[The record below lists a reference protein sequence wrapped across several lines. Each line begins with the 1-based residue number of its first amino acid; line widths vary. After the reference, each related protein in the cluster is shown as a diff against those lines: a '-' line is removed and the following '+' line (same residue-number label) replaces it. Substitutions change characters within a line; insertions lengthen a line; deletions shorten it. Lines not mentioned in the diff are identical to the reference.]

1 MGRLNI
7 MKIQNDK
14 ANKKTEI
21 SPNID
26 AFYQL
31 GKTKRQ
37 TVPRGDH
44 KKMSLASQR
53 DVVELL
59 KSSSEGRVH
68 KLIPVR
74 YGRMLP
80 SPFTFFRGFSLLQAA
95 DLASGVRTSENVF
108 ACGDAHLMNFGFFA
122 TPERNVVFD
131 MNDFDETHPA
141 PWEWDLKRLIVSL
154 HLCAR
159 SLFLS
164 ESTAKDIVFQAITE
178 YQQQIHRLA
187 YMSELDVWYE
197 KITLDDLKQRTV
209 SSSIARRLEK
219 VSSKAQERT
228 HEQLLPK
235 ITYTRGDSLKIKDNL
250 PTIFHIH
257 EQDSLLDYDD
267 QWREG
272 DWKSFIE
279 PMLTQYKE
287 TLDVNRNDLLKRFT
301 LSDVAFKVVGVGSV
315 GTRCMIALLQDD
327 FQKPLFLQIKQANPS
342 VLEAFTQPSTFFHQ
356 GERVVA
362 GQRLMQSASDAFLGW
377 TVGPAG
383 RHFYVRQL
391 RDMKVSA
398 AVETFDAKTLAAYG
412 KLCAETLARAHAK
425 ASGKAILIAG
435 YIGTGDNMAEAL
447 VRYSA
452 SYTDQV
458 EADYQVFRK
467 AVQKGHLPV
476 ETPTDTRLD
485 FSV

>member
-1 MGRLNI
+1 
-7 MKIQNDK
+7 MKTQNDK
-14 ANKKTEI
+14 ENKDTEI
-21 SPNID
+21 SPTID

-31 GKTKRQ
+31 GKSKRQ
-37 TVPRGDH
+37 ALPRSAH
-44 KKMSLASQR
+44 KKMALAPQR
-53 DVVELL
+53 NIVEML
-59 KSSSEGRVH
+59 KSSSEGRVS
-68 KLIPVR
+68 KLVPVR

-80 SPFTFFRGFSLLQAA
+80 SPFTFYRGFSLLQAA
-95 DLASGVRTSENVF
+95 DLAAGVRTDENVF

-159 SLFLS
+159 SLSLH
-164 ESTAKDIVFQAITE
+164 ESTARNIVFQAVTE
-178 YQQQIHRLA
+178 YQKQIHRLA

-197 KITLDDLKQRTV
+197 KITLDDLKERELST
-209 SSSIARRLEK
+209 SLARRLEK
-219 VSSKAQERT
+219 VSVKAFERT
-228 HEQLLPK
+228 HEQLVPK
-235 ITYTRGDSLKIKDNL
+235 ITYKRGDTLKIKDNL

-267 QWREG
+267 QWRDG
-272 DWKSFIE
+272 DWRSFIE
-279 PMLTQYKE
+279 PMLSQYKE

-301 LSDVAFKVVGVGSV
+301 LSDMAFKVVGVGSV
-315 GTRCMIALLQDD
+315 GTRCMISLLQDD
-327 FQKPLFLQIKQANPS
+327 FQKPLFLQIKEARPS
-342 VLEAFTQPSTFFHQ
+342 VLEAFTQPSAFFHQ

-398 AVETFDAKTLAAYG
+398 SVETFDTKTLVAYG
-412 KLCAETLARAHAK
+412 RLCAETLARAHAK

-435 YIGTGDNMAEAL
+435 YMGKGDNMAEAL

-452 SYTDQV
+452 AYADQV

-467 AVQKGHLPV
+467 AIQKGHLPV
-476 ETPTDTRLD
+476 ETSTDTRLD